1 MRSDPVTTILAA
13 HGIHDPWFALPA
25 TGVANRIYATR
36 DVVLRIATDHPDA
49 IVDAFTE
56 SVAAPVAHAAG
67 ILTPRLIAFDASH
80 ALIDRPYSI
89 WERVHG
95 QTFGLASLSATQSR
109 EVWTQVGQ
117 QLALLHQTVTACP
130 DPNNYLDT
138 PGRDLDL
145 SELLTE
151 YVNTTQPRAEEIR
164 AIERLIAD
172 LQPYITLPEPSPCFL
187 HNDLHDRNLM
197 CGASGG
203 LLALID
209 WGDAGWGDPV
219 LDFAPI
225 PPAALPFVLEGYG
238 PTARLGPNYEARIRW
253 DQLAHALES
262 GHCPTTIVSP
272 C

>member
-1 MRSDPVTTILAA
+1 MRSDAVTTILAA

-36 DVVLRIATDHPDA
+36 NVVLRIATDHPDA

-89 WERVHG
+89 WERGQG

-109 EVWTQVGQ
+109 DVWTQVGE
-117 QLALLHQTVTACP
+117 QLALLHQTVRACP

-138 PGRDLDL
+138 PGRDPDL
-145 SELLTE
+145 SELLAE
-151 YVNTTQPRAEEIR
+151 YVNTTQPTAAEIR

-172 LQPYITLPEPSPCFL
+172 LQPHITQSEPAPCFL

-225 PPAALPFVLEGYG
+225 PGAALPFVLKGYG